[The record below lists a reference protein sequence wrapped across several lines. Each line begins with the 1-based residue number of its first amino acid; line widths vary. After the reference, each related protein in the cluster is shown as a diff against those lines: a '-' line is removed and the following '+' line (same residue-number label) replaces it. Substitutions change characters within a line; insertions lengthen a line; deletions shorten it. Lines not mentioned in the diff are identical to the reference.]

1 MAIGEFVSAAT
12 TEGCQKWQQCVTR
25 ERELYHRD
33 DDPRSQFARDYNR
46 ILHCT
51 AYRRLKHKTQVF
63 FATGNDHVCTRIEH
77 VNHVAAI
84 SRTIS
89 KALGLNTELTDAIA
103 IGHDLGHAPFG
114 HEGESVLT
122 EIARRELRE
131 TFWHERNSLRFVDRL
146 ETLTD
151 PWGKERN
158 LTLTYAVRDG
168 IISHCGEVSENV
180 IYPRDKAIDLNEINA
195 PNQYQPF
202 TWEGCVVKV
211 ADKIA
216 YLGRDIEDA
225 LLLQVI
231 TASQV
236 SKGLARLI
244 RQIADSPS
252 TTVRFREINNTVL
265 IHSFIMN
272 LCNSS
277 GPTSG
282 IRFSDK
288 HLELMNET
296 KQFNY
301 DNIYNNP
308 RLAYFKRYAKLML
321 ESIYCFLSG
330 CYSGWETLSVI
341 MSHNTRY
348 PLLTET
354 FADWL
359 TKYTEVDPEKKQTKN
374 YENQV
379 VYAIDNQQQYLA
391 AVIDYISG
399 MTDSFAMKTFDEL
412 TSFA

>member
-1 MAIGEFVSAAT
+1 MGINEFARDAT
-12 TEGCQKWQQCVTR
+12 TEDCQKWQQCVKR
-25 ERELYHRD
+25 ERELYQRD
-33 DDPRSQFARDYNR
+33 GDPRSPFARDYNR

-63 FATGNDHVCTRIEH
+63 FATDNDHVCTRIEH

-89 KALGLNTELTDAIA
+89 KALGLNTELTDAVA

-122 EIARRELRE
+122 EIAKKELSE
-131 TFWHERNSLRFVDRL
+131 TFWHEKNSMRFVDKL

-151 PWGKERN
+151 PWGKGRN
-158 LTLTYAVRDG
+158 LSLTYAVRDG
-168 IISHCGEVSENV
+168 IISHCGEVKENV
-180 IYPRDKAIDLNEINA
+180 ICPRDNAIDLNEINA

-225 LLLQVI
+225 LLLKVI
-231 TASQV
+231 TVSQIPPR
-236 SKGLARLI
+236 LRTLI
-244 RQIADSPS
+244 RQIAGGDSAS
-252 TTVRFREINNTVL
+252 GKFIEINNTVL

-308 RLAYFKRYAKLML
+308 RLEYFKSYAKLML
-321 ESIYCFLSG
+321 ESIYGFLSG
-330 CYSGWETLSVI
+330 CYSGLETLSVI
-341 MSHNTRY
+341 MSYKTVY

-354 FADWL
+354 FTDWL
-359 TKYTEVDPEKKQTKN
+359 TKYTEVDLEEKQKKN

-379 VYAIDNQQQYLA
+379 VYAIDDEKQYLA

-399 MTDSFAMKTFDEL
+399 MTDSFAIKTFDEL
-412 TSFA
+412 TSLA